1 MGILK
6 KISTI
11 ALTPSTAIGN
21 VITAGLEKVTGKT
34 YGRTKA
40 SELASTTAGKVL
52 GTAIAGTAVAL
63 TAATAA
69 TIPIVAAAT
78 KTIATKA
85 VSVGKAVGSKAV
97 SVAKANPLTTA
108 IAVPVIT
115 GAFIA
120 EPKAAAKAI
129 VQTPLNLANVG
140 GNIATLAANPSL
152 ENLKTLAVE
161 NPIIVGTG
169 LAAGTALGLKGIAQT
184 AATYTQTQAI
194 KEQTQAIR
202 GVQITDLGQ
211 NLPYSSVEEA
221 EETPLYKA
229 TTPIEETY
237 QIAGTTKK
245 ATKRKKRKALEPRR
259 QTISQRVNVNVGVDN
274 RKVENKKYIKNTIL
288 IPA

>member
-1 MGILK
+1 MGILQ
-6 KISTI
+6 KISQV

-21 VITAGLEKVTGKT
+21 VITAGLEKVTGKK
-34 YGRTKA
+34 YGRTTA
-40 SELASTTAGKVL
+40 AELSSTTAGKVL

-63 TAATAA
+63 TAAAAA
-69 TIPIVAAAT
+69 TIPSVT
-78 KTIATKA
+78 TA
-85 VSVGKAVGSKAV
+85 VKSVGSKAV
-97 SVAKANPLTTA
+97 SVAKANPIKTA
-108 IAVPVIT
+108 IAVPIIT
-115 GAFIA
+115 GAVISQ
-120 EPKAAAKAI
+120 PAAVAKAV
-129 VQTPLNLANVG
+129 VQTPVNLGNVG
-140 GNIATLAANPSL
+140 ANIATLAAEPSL
-152 ENLKTLAVE
+152 ENLKTLVVE
-161 NPIIVGTG
+161 NPVIVGTG

-194 KEQTQAIR
+194 KEQTQAIK

-229 TTPIEETY
+229 STPIEETY

-245 ATKRKKRKALEPRR
+245 ATKRKKKKALEPRR